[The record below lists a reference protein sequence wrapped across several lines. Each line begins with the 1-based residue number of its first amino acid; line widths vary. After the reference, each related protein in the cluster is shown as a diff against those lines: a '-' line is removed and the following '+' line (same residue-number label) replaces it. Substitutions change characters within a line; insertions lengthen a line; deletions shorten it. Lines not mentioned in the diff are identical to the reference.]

1 MAPVFTSSSLK
12 SFYGY
17 KHAYHLKGL
26 YQVTIEDFD
35 GESYDYEIEAKSE
48 NEASMKAQS
57 IAAANGIDIYNMS
70 IYSL

>member
-1 MAPVFTSSSLK
+1 MAPVYTSSSYQ
-12 SFYGY
+12 SFFGY
-17 KHAYHLKGL
+17 KPARHLKGL
-26 YQVTIEDFD
+26 FQVNIEDFD

-48 NEASMKAQS
+48 NEASQKAQS

>member
-1 MAPVFTSSSLK
+1 MAPVYTSSSYQS
-12 SFYGY
+12 SFGY
-17 KHAYHLKGL
+17 KPAYHLKGL
-26 YQVTIEDFD
+26 FQVNIEDFD

-48 NEASMKAQS
+48 NEASQKAQS